1 MSEQMP
7 RIKSIA
13 GLSDAEALKKL
24 DELELRA
31 RAARHGQYARQGRV
45 MLRRV
50 LRAREILRERLK
62 ERKHDRDVL
71 HRAHTV
77 GGRETAF
84 GGVLG
89 AS

>member
-1 MSEQMP
+1 MSEPMP

-13 GLSDAEALKKL
+13 GLSEADALEKL

-50 LRAREILRERLK
+50 LRAREILRERQT
-62 ERKHDRDVL
+62 HDRDVL

-84 GGVLG
+84 GGCSVHLE
-89 AS
+89 